1 MSLIPLAP
9 PTLQFVG
16 RTVALALILACAVP
30 AKAQRASDVPG
41 RPAPVALSETPGAP
55 LSLQSLFNAE
65 TLDFSQSF
73 EASYVG
79 GAGGAAGLG
88 LYTASLRWQPSS
100 KLAGRVDLGVARNLF
115 GDDAARSAL
124 GLGGP
129 DDTRVFLRNAELAY
143 RPSEN
148 ATIHLSVQQ
157 SPYGAYASP
166 YGVGPYGSRYGAGPG
181 YGLGYG
187 VRQQSAT
194 LSIGGGDS
202 LFFRDGR

>member
-1 MSLIPLAP
+1 MRTLTLSSLR
-9 PTLQFVG
+9 G
-16 RTVALALILACAVP
+16 VALALLLASAVP
-30 AKAQRASDVPG
+30 AQAQRASDVPG

-55 LSLQSLFNAE
+55 LSLRTLFNAE
-65 TLDFSQSF
+65 TLDFGQSY

-79 GAGGAAGLG
+79 GAGGSVGLG
-88 LYTASLRWQPSS
+88 VYTATLRWQPTAN
-100 KLAGRVDLGVARNLF
+100 LAGRVDLGVAHGLF
-115 GDDAARSAL
+115 GDAAAQSAL
-124 GLGGP
+124 GLGGDAP
-129 DDTRVFLRNAELAY
+129 RVFLRNAELAY

-166 YGVGPYGSRYGAGPG
+166 YGVGAYGPSYGPG

-187 VRQQSAT
+187 ARQRSAT
-194 LSIGGGDS
+194 LRVGGADG